1 MSPLRG
7 ALIITVLIAAGAAAF
22 GATPPPTLVVSD
34 SQTDRVLYS
43 TAVSEGT
50 SLELRYTHSVER
62 SPVTERYRVTDGQL
76 RQTVII
82 FESYGWGLPAGAD
95 VEEVRGQF
103 HAPMDRRYDE
113 LMITPG
119 PIADQQ
125 LSVDGTQL
133 ALYELAGR
141 SSVRITIEHRR
152 WPRV

>member
-34 SQTDRVLYS
+34 SETDRVLYS

-82 FESYGWGLPAGAD
+82 FESYGGGCPPA
-95 VEEVRGQF
+95 QTW
-103 HAPMDRRYDE
+103 RRSGGSF
-113 LMITPG
+113 MHRWT
-119 PIADQQ
+119 A
-125 LSVDGTQL
+125 GTMN
-133 ALYELAGR
+133 
-141 SSVRITIEHRR
+141 S
-152 WPRV
+152 